1 MDAASI
7 DAEQRTSPNKVC
19 TLYCFTQGKNVQH
32 LLTPHALP
40 IEPWVWWE
48 GAFTDQEL
56 DWLQN
61 KAKHAEQNAQ
71 VGGAGNGTVNASL
84 RRSQVSWL
92 HNNPNTTWVFERLAD
107 VVSKMNAQ
115 HFRFDLTGFGEALQ
129 LTNYDQAE
137 NGMYG
142 WHQDYGGGI
151 SRKLSMAMQ
160 LTDPSE
166 YEGGNLQVMTSSNP
180 QNVRKQRGLI
190 AVFPSYVLHQVT
202 PVTQGSRQS
211 LVAWVSGPAFR

>member
-1 MDAASI
+1 M
-7 DAEQRTSPNKVC
+7 Q
-19 TLYCFTQGKNVQH
+19 Y
-32 LLTPHALP
+32 LLTPHAKALP
-40 IEPWVWWE
+40 PYAWWE
-48 GAFTDQEL
+48 GAFTEQEL
-56 DWLQN
+56 DWLQA
-61 KAKHAEQNAQ
+61 KAKSSEQNAQ
-71 VGGAGNGTVNASL
+71 VGGGSGGIVNKQV

-92 HNNPNTTWVFERLAD
+92 ENNPDTRWVFDKLAR
-107 VVSKMNAQ
+107 VALQLNTEN
-115 HFRFDLTGFGEALQ
+115 FWFDLTGFGESLQ
-129 LTNYDQAE
+129 LTNYNQSE

-166 YEGGNLQVMTSSNP
+166 YEGGNLQTMTTGEP
-180 QNVRKQRGLI
+180 ANVRKQRGLI

-211 LVAWVSGPAFR
+211 LVAWVSGPAFK

>member
-1 MDAASI
+1 M
-7 DAEQRTSPNKVC
+7 Q
-19 TLYCFTQGKNVQH
+19 Y

-40 IEPWVWWE
+40 IEPFVWWE
-48 GAFTDQEL
+48 GAFTEQEL
-56 DWLQN
+56 NWLQD
-61 KAKHAEQNAQ
+61 KAKRAEQNAT
-71 VGGAGNGTVNASL
+71 VGEDGVGVVNANV

-92 HNNPNTTWVFERLAD
+92 NNSPDTKWLFDKLAD

-115 HFRFDLTGFGEALQ
+115 HFRFDLTGFGEELQ
-129 LTNYDQAE
+129 LTNYNQAE

-151 SRKLSMAMQ
+151 SRKLSMAVQ

-166 YEGGNLQVMTSSNP
+166 YEGGNLQVLTSSQP
-180 QNVRKQRGLI
+180 KNVRKQRGLI
-190 AVFPSYVLHQVT
+190 AIFPSYVLHQVT

-211 LVAWVSGPAFR
+211 LVAWVSGPAFK

>member
-1 MDAASI
+1 M
-7 DAEQRTSPNKVC
+7 
-19 TLYCFTQGKNVQH
+19 QH
-32 LLTPHALP
+32 LLTPYTLP
-40 IEPWVWWE
+40 LEPWVWWE
-48 GAFTDQEL
+48 NAFTNQEL

-61 KAKHAEQNAQ
+61 KAKQAEQNAQ
-71 VGGAGNGTVNASL
+71 VGGGDGGVVNPNV

-92 HNNPNTTWVFERLAD
+92 SSSPDTVWVFQRLAD
-107 VVSKMNAQ
+107 VVSKMNAE
-115 HFRFDLTGFGEALQ
+115 HYRFDLTGFGEALQ
-129 LTNYDQAE
+129 LTNYDQSE

-142 WHQDYGGGI
+142 WHLDYGRGI

-166 YEGGNLQVMTSSNP
+166 YEGGNLQVMTSGQP

-190 AVFPSYVLHQVT
+190 AIFPSYVLHQVT

-211 LVAWVSGPAFR
+211 LVAWVSGPAFK